1 MAAQDSGTQAEHAAT
16 VGPGAR
22 LRARRESLGWSVEQV
37 ADKLYLDARY
47 IRALEQDRHAEIAAP
62 VFVRGYL
69 RSYALLLQL
78 PADAIVECYTAADAD
93 SKAAFS
99 GPAQFNRI
107 TASSSAR
114 ARGWVILALLVGVA
128 GVVAYVWRAPWVVVG
143 DSPPAQVEVSPS
155 AAAPG
160 PGVAPAMA
168 PESDFDAAFP
178 SSQPTAPESAL
189 SLPADAAPGN
199 SPFTS
204 SAKAERRLADAPQG
218 VLVLRFNADSW
229 AMVSDATG
237 KELMYELVP
246 GGSSR
251 ALEAVRPPLQVVLGN
266 SPAVTVEYNG
276 KHFDQSRYSRN
287 RVARFTLGGTE
298 AP

>member
-22 LRARRESLGWSVEQV
+22 LRAKRESLGWSVEQV

-62 VFVRGYL
+62 VYVRGYL

-78 PADAIVECYTAADAD
+78 PADAIVECYTAADVD

-107 TASSSAR
+107 TAASSAR
-114 ARGWVILALLVGVA
+114 ARGWVILAFLVVGVA
-128 GVVAYVWRAPWVVVG
+128 GVVAYVWRAPWVVG
-143 DSPPAQVEVSPS
+143 DSPPAQAEVSPS

-160 PGVAPAMA
+160 PELEPAMT
-168 PESDFDAAFP
+168 PEPDFDAALP
-178 SSQPTAPESAL
+178 PGQVPESAPLL
-189 SLPADAAPGN
+189 SPDAGAGS

-204 SAKAERRLADAPQG
+204 PAGERRLADAPQG
-218 VLVLRFNADSW
+218 MLLLRFSADSW

-246 GGSSR
+246 GGSTR
-251 ALEAVRPPLQVVLGN
+251 ALEPVRPPLQVVLGN

-276 KHFDQSRYSRN
+276 KHFDQSRYNRN
-287 RVARFTLGGTE
+287 RVARFTLGGRE

>member
-22 LRARRESLGWSVEQV
+22 LRAKRESLGWSVEQV

-62 VFVRGYL
+62 VYVRGYL

-78 PADAIVECYTAADAD
+78 PADAIVECYTAADVD
-93 SKAAFS
+93 SKAVFS

-107 TASSSAR
+107 TAASSVR
-114 ARGWVILALLVGVA
+114 ARGWVILALVVGVA
-128 GVVAYVWRAPWVVVG
+128 GAVAYVWRAPWIVG
-143 DSPPAQVEVSPS
+143 DSPPAT
-155 AAAPG
+155 APG
-160 PGVAPAMA
+160 PELEPAVA

-178 SSQPTAPESAL
+178 SSQPPATESAPSL
-189 SLPADAAPGN
+189 SALGN

-204 SAKAERRLADAPQG
+204 PAGAERRLADAPQG
-218 VLVLRFNADSW
+218 VLVLRFSADSW

-251 ALEAVRPPLQVVLGN
+251 VLEAVRPPLQVVLGN

-287 RVARFTLGGTE
+287 RVARFTLGGGE

>member
-1 MAAQDSGTQAEHAAT
+1 MVAQDSGTQAEHAAT

-22 LRARRESLGWSVEQV
+22 LRAKRESLGWSVEQV

-107 TASSSAR
+107 AASSAR

-128 GVVAYVWRAPWVVVG
+128 GVVAYVWRAPVVG
-143 DSPPAQVEVSPS
+143 DSSPAQAEVSS
-155 AAAPG
+155 STAAPG
-160 PGVAPAMA
+160 PELEPSMT
-168 PESDFDAAFP
+168 PEPDVDAAFP
-178 SSQPTAPESAL
+178 ASQSPVPESAT
-189 SLPADAAPGN
+189 SPPADAAPGN
-199 SPFTS
+199 TPFTS
-204 SAKAERRLADAPQG
+204 PAGAERRLADAPLG
-218 VLVLRFNADSW
+218 VLVLRFSADSW

-251 ALEAVRPPLQVVLGN
+251 TLEAIRPPLRVVLGN
-266 SPAVTVEYNG
+266 APAVTVEYNG

-287 RVARFTLGGTE
+287 RVARFTLGGAE